1 MLQQNIILLALFVLG
16 IIFNNSL
23 IAAGSGVLLILRFVR
38 LNSVLVLL
46 EQRAMEAGLLLL
58 LIAVFVPFAQDKVT
72 LPDIAKTFV
81 RMDGIIAI
89 FSGMAAAFMCGRG
102 VNLLDT
108 NPQIVAGLVIGSVL
122 GVLLL
127 KGIPIG
133 PLAAAGIA
141 AMLLKVFS
149 FCKK

>member
-23 IAAGSGVLLILRFVR
+23 IAASSGILLIVRFIR

-58 LIAVFVPFAQDKVT
+58 LIAVFVPFAQEKVT
-72 LPDIAKTFV
+72 LPEIAKTF
-81 RMDGIIAI
+81 RSKDGIIAI
-89 FSGMAAAFMCGRG
+89 ISGMAAAAMCGQG
-102 VNLLDT
+102 VMLLET
-108 NPQIVAGLVIGSVL
+108 SPQIVAGLVIGTIL
-122 GVLLL
+122 GVLLFR
-127 KGIPIG
+127 GIPIG

-141 AMLLKVFS
+141 AVLLKVVS
-149 FCKK
+149 FNKK